1 MCGVSAMTVQDR
13 TKLLLEDFDRL
24 LEYVGGRVVEVVLN
38 NLSSKIAGVILG
50 ELYSFLK
57 GKALGYLTG
66 ADGGYRVGGEP
77 YISDV
82 AFIPQAR
89 QPEPSAEAYYP
100 KPPAL
105 P

>member
-1 MCGVSAMTVQDR
+1 MTVQDR

-66 ADGGYRVGGEP
+66 ADGGYRVGGER
-77 YISDV
+77 YIPDV
-82 AFIPQAR
+82 AFISKAR
-89 QPEPSAEAYYP
+89 QPELSGCGHAGLGRTAG
-100 KPPAL
+100 
-105 P
+105 